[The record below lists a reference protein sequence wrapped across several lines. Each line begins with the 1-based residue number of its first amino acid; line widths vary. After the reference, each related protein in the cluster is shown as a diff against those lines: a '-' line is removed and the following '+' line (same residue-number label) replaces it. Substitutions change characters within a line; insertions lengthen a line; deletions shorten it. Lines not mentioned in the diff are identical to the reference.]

1 MKRTILKIMGA
12 LVALVAVFG
21 FSLPAFAQTT
31 NTCPYYLSSGNGTSV
46 CNGALSTNP
55 NGLITT
61 IINVLFA
68 VVGLI
73 FFIMIVIA
81 GIQWVTSGG
90 EEEGKKSAQGRL
102 INAVI
107 GIAIV
112 AAAYLIVEL
121 VSSLLGIGSI
131 FNSKIVSC
139 SGGTCTLAPA
149 S

>member
-1 MKRTILKIMGA
+1 MKRTILKIMGV
-12 LVALVAVFG
+12 LVTLLAVFG
-21 FSLPAFAQTT
+21 FSLPVFAQSK
-31 NTCPYYLSSGNGTSV
+31 CPYYLGSTTGTAI
-46 CNGALSTNP
+46 CTGPLSTNP
-55 NGLITT
+55 NGIITT

-81 GIQWVTSGG
+81 GIQWVTTGG
-90 EEEGKKSAQGRL
+90 EEEGKKAAQGRL

>member
-1 MKRTILKIMGA
+1 MKHTILKIMGV
-12 LVALVAVFG
+12 LVTLVSVFG
-21 FSLPAFAQTT
+21 FSLPAFAA
-31 NTCPYYLSSGNGTSV
+31 NNCPYYLTSGSGNTV
-46 CNGALSTNP
+46 CNSNLATNP
-55 NGLITT
+55 NSLITT
-61 IINVLFA
+61 VINVLFA

-90 EEEGKKSAQGRL
+90 EEEGKKAAQGRL

-112 AAAYLIVEL
+112 AAAYLVVEL

-131 FNSKIVSC
+131 FNSKIVTC
-139 SGGTCTLAPA
+139 SGGTCTLAP
-149 S
+149 SS

>member
-1 MKRTILKIMGA
+1 MKRTILKIMGV
-12 LVALVAVFG
+12 LIALVAVFG
-21 FSLPAFAQTT
+21 FSLPAFAQ
-31 NTCPYYLSSGNGTSV
+31 NTCPYYLSTGNGTSV
-46 CNGALSTNP
+46 CNSTLATNP
-55 NGLITT
+55 NSLIST

-81 GIQWVTSGG
+81 GIQWVTTGG
-90 EEEGKKSAQGRL
+90 EEEGKKAAQGRL

-131 FNSKIVSC
+131 FNSKIVTC
-139 SGGTCTLAPA
+139 SGGTCTLAP
-149 S
+149 SS